1 MDTILD
7 SVPRHVRSDLEC
19 APEWRGVCSGGMPL
33 TRAVVD
39 TSMGRVLLCV
49 VHETFPRRLHGHQAV
64 AGFFDAFRRP
74 SSPGRRSIPVG
85 SARVH
90 PVAVAR
96 RYAGALADHVEMKPG
111 EPGKTAE
118 KDPSRL
124 EAAAS
129 ELALVVRIL
138 DADPKFGRFFAD
150 PSIPQKDKQA
160 VIDALSRKARL
171 SEATRD
177 FLRVLVI
184 NRRLGA
190 LASIRRAFEEIK
202 DERLGVV
209 QAETTTAV
217 PLSAAE
223 LKRLREA
230 LETVTG
236 RRVNIRHQVDPA
248 LLGGARTRIGSR
260 VYDGTLRHQLEA
272 LRRRLVG
279 AH

>member
-19 APEWRGVCSGGMPL
+19 APKWRGACSRGMPL

-39 TSMGRVLLCV
+39 TSMERVLLCV

-64 AGFFDAFRRP
+64 AGFFDASRRP

-85 SARVH
+85 SARVQ
-90 PVAVAR
+90 PIAVAR
-96 RYAGALADHVEMKPG
+96 RYAGSLADHLEMKLG
-111 EPGKTAE
+111 EPGKTVKKE
-118 KDPSRL
+118 PSRL

-129 ELALVVRIL
+129 ELALVVGIL
-138 DADPKFGRFFAD
+138 GADPKFGRFFAD

-160 VIDALSRKARL
+160 AIDALSRKARL
-171 SEATRD
+171 SAATRN
-177 FLRVLVI
+177 FLTVLVS

-230 LETVTG
+230 LETMTG
-236 RRVNIRHQVDPA
+236 RTVKITQSVDPA

-260 VYDGTLRHQLEA
+260 VYDGTLRRNLEA
-272 LRRRLVG
+272 LREKLVG

>member
-1 MDTILD
+1 M
-7 SVPRHVRSDLEC
+7 
-19 APEWRGVCSGGMPL
+19 CSGGVSL

-39 TSMGRVLLCV
+39 TSMERVLLCV

-64 AGFFDAFRRP
+64 AGFFDASRRP

-85 SARVH
+85 SARVQ

-96 RYAGALADHVEMKPG
+96 RYARSLADHVETKPAKPA
-111 EPGKTAE
+111 ETA
-118 KDPSRL
+118 KRDPSRL
-124 EAAAS
+124 ETAAS
-129 ELALVVRIL
+129 ELALVVRVL
-138 DADPKFGRFFAD
+138 GADPRIGRFFAD
-150 PSIPQKDKQA
+150 PSIPQKNKLA
-160 VIDALSRKARL
+160 AIEAMSRKARL
-171 SEATRD
+171 SEATRS
-177 FLRVLVI
+177 FLRVLAI

-190 LASIRRAFEEIK
+190 LVSIRRAFEEIK

-223 LKRLREA
+223 LTRLRDA
-230 LETVTG
+230 LETLTG
-236 RRVNIRHQVDPA
+236 RTVRIRHQVDPA

-272 LRRRLVG
+272 LRQRLVG